1 MERMEKQLTA
11 VDWVTEK
18 FMTEN
23 TTREGW
29 HEIFQ
34 QAKAMEKEQK
44 IEFAEKYANS
54 DSFYCSGEFDI
65 EKGAEQYY
73 NETFKSE

>member
-1 MERMEKQLTA
+1 MKQTAIDWLVEKLKENG
-11 VDWVTEK
+11 VDFWQE
-18 FMTEN
+18 
-23 TTREGW
+23 
-29 HEIFQ
+29 EIEMIE